1 LETVALDT
9 CAPVANVIGTLQVK
23 AFFPFPPDNFT
34 FTVPELYPLP
44 TLVMLTLFT
53 FPEESKVAVPAKPLP
68 PPGGSPAARLAE
80 LLAAFAVH
88 APVCDTS
95 AMQPLLLMVAVVVA
109 LRSVSVVGEVVTL
122 RVGVVPDL

>member
-1 LETVALDT
+1 MV
-9 CAPVANVIGTLQVK
+9 NVSGTLQVK
-23 AFFPFPPDNFT
+23 AFFPLPPDSFT
-34 FTVPELYPLP
+34 LTVPELYALP

-53 FPEESKVAVPAKPLP
+53 LPEESKVAVPAKPLP
-68 PPGGSPAARLAE
+68 PPGGPPAPMLAE

-109 LRSVSVVGEVVTL
+109 LRSVSVVGEVVTF
-122 RVGVVPDL
+122 RVGVVPVL